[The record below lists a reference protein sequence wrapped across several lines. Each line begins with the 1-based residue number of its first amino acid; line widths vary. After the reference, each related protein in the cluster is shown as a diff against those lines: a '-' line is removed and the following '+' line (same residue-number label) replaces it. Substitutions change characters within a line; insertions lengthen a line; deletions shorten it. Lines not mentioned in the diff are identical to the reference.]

1 MEETN
6 NGATLPTEAV
16 VDSIV
21 TAEDLALNPE
31 LAAVGVEVGDAF
43 GVAEVEIPAGSPTPE
58 QITPEMREAG
68 IDETT
73 PIMTREAVVAELG
86 EEAVKKIE
94 DEAVDATEEE
104 PEVELEVSTRDAAV
118 LERIVPFVQG
128 ELYEGRQLIAAEWNG
143 DKLVVENEDHVKFT
157 LTGEELEK
165 FLA

>member
-1 MEETN
+1 
-6 NGATLPTEAV
+6 
-16 VDSIV
+16 
-21 TAEDLALNPE
+21 
-31 LAAVGVEVGDAF
+31 
-43 GVAEVEIPAGSPTPE
+43 
-58 QITPEMREAG
+58 
-68 IDETT
+68 
-73 PIMTREAVVAELG
+73 MTREAVVAELG